1 MSRCDIENNGWQ
13 GLTLLGYAALIGALA
28 LLQGC
33 ATTPADTA
41 GYAATLPQPD
51 RLPPPTSG
59 AIYRAG
65 EEMTLF
71 QDPKAHRVGDIIT
84 IVLVEQT
91 SASKKAD
98 TTTSKKQDVA
108 MDNPTLFGLPLS
120 FNMPGKPGRDL
131 NLATTLSG
139 TRDFAGSGDSS
150 QSNQLTGNVSVTV
163 AEVLS
168 NGNLVVRGEKR
179 LTINQG
185 DEYLKFSGIVR
196 PEDIAPDNTVLSTSV
211 ADARISYVGKGML
224 DEANSNGWLARLF
237 NSKWWP
243 F

>member
-1 MSRCDIENNGWQ
+1 MTRFNSSKTTARSALGTVAVMS
-13 GLTLLGYAALIGALA
+13 LLAV
-28 LLQGC
+28 LQGC
-33 ATTPADTA
+33 AIGPTDKTS
-41 GYAATLPQPD
+41 YAATRPQPEM
-51 RLPPPTSG
+51 LPPPTSG
-59 AIYRAG
+59 AIYQAG
-65 EEMTLF
+65 QEMTLF

-98 TTTSKKQDVA
+98 TTTAKKNDIA
-108 MDNPTLFGLPLS
+108 IANPTLFGAPLS
-120 FNMPGKPGRDL
+120 FNMPGNPHRDL
-131 NLATTLSG
+131 NLGTTLSG
-139 TRDFAGSGDSS
+139 SRDFTGSGDSS

-163 AEVLS
+163 AEVLA

-196 PEDIAPDNTVLSTSV
+196 PTDVGPDNTILSTQV
-211 ADARISYVGKGML
+211 ADAKISYVGKGML
-224 DEANSNGWLARLF
+224 DEANSNGWLARMF